1 MGLLACSKPKLATFG
16 VQPLPCTYLKFL
28 LSYIIF
34 RLAFLLTRQ
43 WSLGR
48 GDETRADYNRNM
60 IDRKVVSVSVCPWS
74 VLEYSYCVALKS
86 QRCRPL
92 VRPSYFRSAT

>member
-16 VQPLPCTYLKFL
+16 VQPLLCTYLKFL
-28 LSYIIF
+28 KLWFIIF
-34 RLAFLLTRQ
+34 RLAFLLKHDSHSGGGTKH
-43 WSLGR
+43 
-48 GDETRADYNRNM
+48 APIRNM
-60 IDRKVVSVSVCPWS
+60 IDRKVVSVCPWS

>member
-1 MGLLACSKPKLATFG
+1 MGLLACSKPKFSVFSLSFDSTH
-16 VQPLPCTYLKFL
+16 LKCL
-28 LSYIIF
+28 LWFIIF
-34 RLAFLLTRQ
+34 RLAFLLKHDSHSGGGTKH
-43 WSLGR
+43 
-48 GDETRADYNRNM
+48 APIRNM
-60 IDRKVVSVSVCPWS
+60 IDRKVVSVCPWS